1 VRSHVQDLRKASRQI
16 DMQVQACVD
25 MLRANRPSM
34 FASSAETPGQA
45 TITGAVD
52 SVDGRLGRLER
63 SVDSLQGKMDS
74 LLSLVQARS

>member
-34 FASSAETPGQA
+34 FA
-45 TITGAVD
+45 VD